1 MRQFDRLVV
10 QVAIGIS
17 KDTCGCV
24 CRPLIV
30 YENTFINNI
39 QLLIELTVLRCNKWI
54 GNNDKMAYFY
64 SVYMDM
70 NDRAR
75 EI

>member
-1 MRQFDRLVV
+1 MRQFDRLVL

-64 SVYMDM
+64 SLYMDM
-70 NDRAR
+70 NDRSR

>member
-54 GNNDKMAYFY
+54 VNNDKMAYFY

-70 NDRAR
+70 NDRSR

>member
-1 MRQFDRLVV
+1 MRHDFDRLVV
-10 QVAIGIS
+10 QVGIS

-30 YENTFINNI
+30 YENIFINNI

-70 NDRAR
+70 NDRSR

>member
-17 KDTCGCV
+17 KDTCVCV

-30 YENTFINNI
+30 YENIFINNI

-64 SVYMDM
+64 SLYMDM
-70 NDRAR
+70 NDRSR